1 MKGLGFTFED
11 PTVCQDVMA
20 AALSSL
26 PHPAPRFIVI
36 STTGLTQGMTDVPC
50 LLKPLYRYMLDVP
63 HEDKLKAE
71 QLLEQNTSINE
82 KTIIRP
88 AMLTDGKARGWA
100 TAPGV
105 SSSRCN
111 AQEGICRGYTISR
124 RDVGEFVAKQAIQGS
139 QWVNKTV
146 VISN

>member
-20 AALSSL
+20 NALSSL
-26 PHPAPRFIVI
+26 PHPAPRFIFI
-36 STTGLTQGMTDVPC
+36 STTGLTRGMTDVPC
-50 LLKPLYRYMLDVP
+50 LLKPLYRYLLHVP

-71 QLLEQNTSINE
+71 QLLDQNTSIKE
-82 KTIIRP
+82 KTIVRP

-100 TAPGV
+100 TAPGA
-105 SSSRCN
+105 SSSHCN

>member
-1 MKGLGFTFED
+1 
-11 PTVCQDVMA
+11 
-20 AALSSL
+20 
-26 PHPAPRFIVI
+26 
-36 STTGLTQGMTDVPC
+36 
-50 LLKPLYRYMLDVP
+50 MLHVP

-111 AQEGICRGYTISR
+111 AQEGICRGYTI

-139 QWVNKTV
+139 QWVNKIV